1 MNNRIASIAVGLML
15 LISAAA
21 AIGNNNH
28 ISVNV
33 HQEAEGNCVT
43 GEAYIAQ
50 ISDAVAFVEG
60 NNNNIEQE
68 VNLYIT
74 DNFLTGTEVM
84 PSSITQFGC
93 IVGNVTGNDN
103 HLSQNIYLNAHN
115 NHLTMGSM
123 SQEAA
128 QKADVLGNG
137 NQVSQST
144 YADSN
149 NDLLTQSNLRQ
160 FSLLKAS
167 DVTGNDNIVDQ
178 HIEQLTEYN
187 SLTNSKVWQLAVGN
201 TSSFGNK
208 NSAYTRVCQDADND
222 HLTSSE
228 MRQVAEVAFAIKG
241 NGNRIN
247 QNSKYTKMSAKR
259 NSLAAGAAEV
269 QQILEEINILGDDNA
284 VSHDISLSK
293 SDNSMTGGTF
303 AQESKVIT
311 NL

>member
-15 LISAAA
+15 LISTAA
-21 AIGNNNH
+21 AIGNNNQ

-68 VNLYIT
+68 VNLYIN
-74 DNFLTGTEVM
+74 DNFLTGIEVM

-93 IVGNVTGNDN
+93 IVGNITGNDN

-128 QKADVLGNG
+128 QKADVIGNG
-137 NQVSQST
+137 NQVSQNT

-149 NDLLTQSNLRQ
+149 NDLLILSNLRQ

-167 DVTGNDNIVDQ
+167 DVTGNNNIVDQ
-178 HIEQLTEYN
+178 SIEQLTEYN

-201 TSSFGNK
+201 SSSFGNR
-208 NSAYTRVCQDADND
+208 NSHYLRICQDADTN

-228 MRQVAEVAFAIKG
+228 LRQVSEVAFAIKG

-247 QNSKYTKMSAKR
+247 PTSMYTKMSAKH
-259 NSLAAGAAEV
+259 NSLDAGATEF
-269 QQILEEINILGDDNA
+269 QQVLEEIDILGNDNT

-293 SDNSMTGGTF
+293 SDNTMTGGTF